1 MANPMQDATN
11 GNLSNN
17 NHLRNLLDY
26 QSAKNL
32 HNLRY
37 LRENISYSHFH
48 KKDKNDLSC
57 LSYSPMIVS

>member
-37 LRENISYSHFH
+37 LRE
-48 KKDKNDLSC
+48 K
-57 LSYSPMIVS
+57 YSPIHTFTKKT